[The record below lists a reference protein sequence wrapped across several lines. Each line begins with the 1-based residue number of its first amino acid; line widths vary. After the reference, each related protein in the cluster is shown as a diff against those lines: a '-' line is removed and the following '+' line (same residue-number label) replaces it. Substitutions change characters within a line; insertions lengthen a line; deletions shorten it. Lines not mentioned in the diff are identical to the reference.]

1 MRRKGVSGGSVLMT
15 MLWGIYSEEKKAF
28 VAANVYRYVS
38 IETRY

>member
-15 MLWGIYSEEKKAF
+15 MLWGIYSEEKAF